1 MAYARFGRDS
11 DVYVFLSTQGGL
23 ECCRCDLLRES
34 ESYIAKSTSEMLT
47 HLEQHRSQGHRVP
60 EDCVTDLKADAV
72 ENDAD
77 IAVEI
82 ARRSSRS

>member
-23 ECCRCDLLRES
+23 ECCRCDLLGES
-34 ESYIAKSTSEMLT
+34 ASYIAKTTPEMLT
-47 HLEQHRSQGHRVP
+47 HHEQHRARGHRVP
-60 EDCVTDLKADAV
+60 EDCIADLEADAV

-77 IAVEI
+77 IAAEI
-82 ARRSSRS
+82 SRRSPRS